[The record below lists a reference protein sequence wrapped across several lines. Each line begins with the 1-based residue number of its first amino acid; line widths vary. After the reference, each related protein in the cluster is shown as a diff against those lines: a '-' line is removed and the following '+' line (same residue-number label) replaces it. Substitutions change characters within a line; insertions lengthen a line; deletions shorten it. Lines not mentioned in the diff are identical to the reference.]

1 MVCIRPCF
9 LITFSLFCVFRS
21 ALPEEER
28 LRFTQDM
35 FRNSLPVEN
44 HAVLSYLMHFLQK
57 VKLFIIFLEKVTSTI
72 AF

>member
-1 MVCIRPCF
+1 
-9 LITFSLFCVFRS
+9 VFRS